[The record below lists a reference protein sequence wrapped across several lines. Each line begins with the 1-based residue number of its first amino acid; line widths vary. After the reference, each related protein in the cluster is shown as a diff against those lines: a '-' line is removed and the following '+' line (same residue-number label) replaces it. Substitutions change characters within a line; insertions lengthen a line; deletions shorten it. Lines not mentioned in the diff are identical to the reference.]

1 MKKIPDLKIYSILS
15 QAECKV
21 GLYVESID
29 TEEVFEVNPNTVFP
43 SASVIKVP
51 MLALLMKDAQE
62 GRVDLHV
69 PHPIKPENRVSGSG
83 IIRKLDE
90 SYVPSLNT
98 LAKLMIILSD
108 NIATNEVMDVI
119 GIERFNAFCLEQGWS
134 KTSLGRKMMDMEA
147 IRQGK
152 SNYTSAGDLGRLLSS
167 VARCQCIS
175 KEVSRQVFETMLDQQ
190 FRDMLP
196 ELIPAIPFFASEAD
210 RNSLAPDTVL
220 VANKTGELLNV
231 QHDVGIFVLPDKR
244 RYVIAMFTAEH
255 AEECNG
261 HHVIA
266 QVSQAVYNALK

>member
-255 AEECNG
+255 AEGCNG